1 MDARKEAATEV
12 RSEENGS
19 RLRPSGTQSGEA
31 CYLVFR
37 HPGGRARAAPS
48 ARTSR
53 IEPRYGHAARAR
65 IGHSASPRR
74 STRASSLLKVV
85 VPFIPPNITSHLKQK
100 SDIAYRFSII
110 SPRGGQTETLHDVA
124 DEQRRP
130 ATGWTQSRGLR
141 TVPAATRPLATF
153 PMQTAS
159 RTMGSAASLTVV

>member
-37 HPGGRARAAPS
+37 HPGGRARRAVGPHIADR
-48 ARTSR
+48 AET
-53 IEPRYGHAARAR
+53 YGHAARAR

-74 STRASSLLKVV
+74 STRASLLKVV